1 VAEGALV
8 KTAVVKSGRMNLG
21 NAEGAVA
28 TPSQEEARL
37 ADAAMALLG
46 CHSEEDVYEVIR
58 AFMGA
63 LCPDAVLIIN
73 ETSPDMEWLIT
84 RHLYGLDDSMLMK
97 AATMVGFDPVGKRS
111 AIARVHQEEL
121 LSGTLSKVSGGF
133 VELAS
138 FEVPRVVAQLT
149 ADAFRLFDAFSIGI
163 SDGSSVLANIQ
174 VYTRVPGVKLP
185 TALVETFAHHC
196 YSTLA
201 SIGSVRKLAE
211 SAERVESLLDR
222 DRLLQLFFDRNP
234 DGVVVLDPESGRALH
249 FNEAAHRQLGF
260 TREEFAVL
268 EIRDL
273 EANPTEL
280 GMREHIER
288 VMHEGR
294 AAFETTHITKGGEI
308 RDVRVTARR
317 IDTASEAVYFS
328 IFRDITEQKTA
339 EREAQRQ
346 ADTIDLLLDST
357 VEGILGFDLEGRITF
372 CNDSSLEM
380 LGYNNEDDVL
390 GKVGHDLF
398 HSKHPD
404 GTSYRAADCPVQQML
419 NSGASV
425 HRDDEVFWRADGTSV
440 PVEYWSRPM
449 LKDGQM
455 IGSELS
461 FLDVTERDRVNE
473 VLLCANQRL
482 EGVLK
487 GVIETLGRVVETRD
501 PYTKGHEQGVARI
514 AKQIAIEMGLLDHE
528 VDGVEVAA
536 LVHDVG
542 KLGVPAEILSKP
554 SALSAIEFEL
564 IKFHAQGGHDILV
577 DIDFDWPLAEIVLQH
592 HERMD
597 GSGYPNGLRGDDIMM
612 AARIL
617 MVADVIDAMA
627 ADRPYR
633 AALGLDAAIAEITR
647 HAEKF
652 DAQVVSACMRLY
664 EAGMI
669 EV

>member
-1 VAEGALV
+1 
-8 KTAVVKSGRMNLG
+8 
-21 NAEGAVA
+21 
-28 TPSQEEARL
+28 
-37 ADAAMALLG
+37 MALLG
-46 CHSEEDVYEVIR
+46 CRSEEDVYEVIH
-58 AFMGA
+58 AFVGA
-63 LCPDAVLIIN
+63 LSPDAVLIIN
-73 ETSPDMEWLIT
+73 ETSPDLEWLIT

-111 AIARVHQEEL
+111 AIASVHREEL
-121 LSGTLSKVSGGF
+121 LSGTLSKVPGGF

-149 ADAFRLFDAFSIGI
+149 ADVFRLVDAYSIGI
-163 SDGSSVLANIQ
+163 SNGNSILGNIQ
-174 VYTRVPGVKLP
+174 VYTRALGVTLP

-234 DGVVVLDPESGRALH
+234 DGVVVLDPERGRALH

-260 TREEFAVL
+260 TREEFAEL
-268 EIRDL
+268 EIRGL

-280 GMREHIER
+280 GMSEHIER
-288 VMHEGR
+288 VMREGR
-294 AAFETTHITKGGEI
+294 AEFETKHITKDGEI

-317 IDTASEAVYFS
+317 IDTADEAVYFS
-328 IFRDITEQKTA
+328 IFRDITGQKAA
-339 EREAQRQ
+339 EREAEQH
-346 ADTIDLLLDST
+346 AETIDLLLDST

-372 CNDSSLEM
+372 CNDASLDM
-380 LGYNNEDDVL
+380 LGYREDEL
-390 GKVGHDLF
+390 LEAVGHDLF

-404 GTSYRAADCPVQQML
+404 GTPYPAADCPLRQAL
-419 NSGASV
+419 KSGVSV
-425 HRDDEVFWRADGTSV
+425 HCDDEAFWRADGTSV

-449 LKDGQM
+449 LKNGQM
-455 IGSELS
+455 VGSELS
-461 FLDVTERDRVNE
+461 FLDVTQRDRATE

-482 EGVLK
+482 ESVLR
-487 GVIETLGRVVETRD
+487 GVIEALGRVVETRD
-501 PYTKGHEQGVARI
+501 PYTKGHEQGVATI
-514 AKQIAIEMGLLDHE
+514 AKQIAIEMGLPDYE

-542 KLGVPAEILSKP
+542 KLGVPVEILGKP
-554 SALSAIEFEL
+554 GALSDIEFEL
-564 IKFHAQGGHDILV
+564 IKSHAQGGYDILA
-577 DIDFDWPLAEIVLQH
+577 DIEFDWPLAEIVLQH

-597 GSGYPNGLRGDDIMM
+597 GSGYPKGLHGDDIVM

-617 MVADVIDAMA
+617 MVADVIEAMA
-627 ADRPYR
+627 AHRPYR
-633 AALGLDAAIAEITR
+633 PALGLDAAIAEIAQ
-647 HAEKF
+647 HPEKF

-664 EAGMI
+664 EAGGI